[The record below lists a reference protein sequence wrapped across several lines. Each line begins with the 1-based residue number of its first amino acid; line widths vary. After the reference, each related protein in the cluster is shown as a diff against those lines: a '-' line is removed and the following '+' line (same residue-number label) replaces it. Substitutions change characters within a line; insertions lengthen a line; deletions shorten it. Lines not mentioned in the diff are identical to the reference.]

1 MMKKILVSVLAVLV
15 VMLSLCSCTQRS
27 GGYKVLNLPKEL
39 SIDAGALSEDADN
52 LLNMDEDYPLL
63 LAKPEDDL
71 FVYAVNP
78 SVMQGVVVKF
88 GGLLQYFPWEFIPQ
102 LAQPEAFVYD
112 YDGDGQKD
120 IALTYVE
127 ESASPRFNETL
138 HVLLYAKKGMQD
150 CIYTYEKAASEAGN
164 HIMVEKKSAKDYVVY
179 VDGVE
184 KPFSMQKN
192 YGEFLG
198 VYTQTVQDFTLGETI
213 SVAVN
218 PGLVFDKTQEPV
230 YSAFRYRAQV
240 TLVGETLTQIK
251 SEVVFGN

>member
-1 MMKKILVSVLAVLV
+1 MKKILVSALTCLLVL
-15 VMLSLCSCTQRS
+15 LSLCGCTQRS
-27 GGYKVLNLPKEL
+27 GGYRVVDLPKEL
-39 SIDAGALSEDADN
+39 TIDADTLSEDTDN

-71 FVYAVNP
+71 FVYVVNP
-78 SVMQGVVVKF
+78 RVMQGVVVKY
-88 GGLLQYFPWEFIPQ
+88 GGLLQYFPWAFIPQ
-102 LAQPEAFVYD
+102 LALPDVYLYD

-164 HIMVEKKSAKDYVVY
+164 HIMVRKKTDKDYAVF
-179 VDGVE
+179 VDGAE
-184 KPFSMQKN
+184 KSFVMQGD
-192 YGEFLG
+192 YGELLG
-198 VYTQTVQDFTLGETI
+198 VYTDTVQNFTLGETI
-213 SVAVN
+213 TVEVN

-230 YSAFRYRAQV
+230 YSAFRYKAAV
-240 TLVGETLTQIK
+240 TLRDATLTQIEP
-251 SEVVFGN
+251 EVVFGN